1 MLSAPS
7 SSEIKLRELR
17 GRRKP
22 LSERFEKNPSDTR
35 LALELKLIDDQIA
48 ECHQGIQG
56 TRRKQK

>member
-1 MLSAPS
+1 MLSPS
-7 SSEIKLRELR
+7 TSHEIKLRELR
-17 GRRKP
+17 GKRKP
-22 LSERFEKNPSDTR
+22 LSERFDKNPSDTR